1 MAAPKGNKYAVGNKG
16 GRPAIYNADELAEQ
30 LHDFIDITDDP
41 QIIKFLLPRDKPCHD
56 HLLELAKN
64 CRELSEAITR
74 AKNKC
79 AVYLTSP
86 ECAIHPKIAGIRL
99 ATNHGM
105 AERILQEITGANGGP
120 VQVDTMTAE
129 QRQER
134 INDLLTKYNK

>member
-1 MAAPKGNKYAVGNKG
+1 MSEEVKKKHPG
-16 GRPAIYNADELAEQ
+16 GRPKIYNADELAEQ
-30 LHDFIDITDDP
+30 LHDFIDENEDP

-105 AERILQEITGANGGP
+105 AERIQQELTGANGG
-120 VQVDTMTAE
+120 AIE
-129 QRQER
+129 
-134 INDLLTKYNK
+134 INVSVGEE